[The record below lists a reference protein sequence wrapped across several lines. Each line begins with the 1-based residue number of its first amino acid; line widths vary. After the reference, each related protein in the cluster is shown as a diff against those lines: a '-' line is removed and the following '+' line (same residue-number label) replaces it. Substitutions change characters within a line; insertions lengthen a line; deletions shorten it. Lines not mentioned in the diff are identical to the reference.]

1 MSDYTFSP
9 KEKSIHVV
17 IFTGGNFPAPAD
29 TASYWKSTGSPD
41 VIIAADSGLETER
54 QYESFFRKEYDFSP
68 DLILGDFD
76 SISSRSILSDY
87 QPEIIEHFPQDKDW
101 TDTELAVERAY
112 ETASAKSFHP
122 YITLVGGD
130 GGRADHFIGIY
141 DTFSAIRHPH
151 TWLLTSQK
159 IIIIEKGITAS
170 IQGLR
175 RCDVVSIARTS
186 SKRTGGSLSSHG
198 LAWESNVFR
207 KEGMPSISNRIS
219 SEYENSN
226 KPVTITSEEGS
237 FLLIV
242 PLSADVI
249 LRQKECSLFV

>member
-17 IFTGGNFPAPAD
+17 IFTGGNFPEPAD
-29 TASYWKSTGSPD
+29 TASYWKSAGDPGI
-41 VIIAADSGLETER
+41 VIAADSGLETER
-54 QYESFFRKEYDFSP
+54 QYESFFRGQYDFSP

-76 SISSRSILSDY
+76 SISSRSILSEY
-87 QPEIIEHFPQDKDW
+87 RSEIIESFPQDKDW
-101 TDTELAVERAY
+101 TDTELAIERAY
-112 ETASAKSFHP
+112 ETASAESFRP

-130 GGRADHFIGIY
+130 GGRVDHFIGIY
-141 DTFSAIRHPH
+141 DTFSAVHHPH
-151 TWLLTSQK
+151 SWLLSSQK
-159 IIIIEKGITAS
+159 IIIVEEGVTAS

-175 RCDVVSIARTS
+175 RNDVLSIARTS
-186 SKRTGGSLSSHG
+186 SKRTGGLLVSHG

-219 SEYENSN
+219 DEYENSK
-226 KPVTITSEEGS
+226 KPVTITSVKGL

-249 LRQKECSLFV
+249 LLRKEHSQHV